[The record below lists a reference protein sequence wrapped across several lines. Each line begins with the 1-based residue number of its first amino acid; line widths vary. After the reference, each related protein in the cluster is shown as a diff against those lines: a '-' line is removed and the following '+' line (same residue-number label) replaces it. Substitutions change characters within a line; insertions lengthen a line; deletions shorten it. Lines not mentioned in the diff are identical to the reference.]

1 MIVDRNA
8 YPFFAALASK
18 TRLMMVELLKEREMN
33 ISELANEL
41 GLSSTIIAK
50 HVQVLE
56 SADIIRC
63 RSVPGERGLQKRCRL
78 IQNGFMLNFEPHRNY
93 PEISV
98 FDIPVGQYVDW
109 SVKPTCGLMTTQGS
123 IGYSD
128 DERCFADPM
137 RYKAGLL
144 YLGHGYVEYV
154 VPNYQNDSGS
164 IEEIRMVLEICSEA
178 PGWDNNWPSD
188 IYFHVNGICLGYWT
202 CPGDFGD
209 KEGMFSPSWYS
220 SGNNSQYGL
229 LKQIV
234 VNSCG
239 SYVDGIQMSDV
250 TIAELN
256 LAGGKSIRLRIE
268 SPEDAPN
275 PGGFNIFG
283 KGFGNY
289 DQNISVTIV
298 RERRA

>member
-109 SVKPTCGLMTTQGS
+109 SVKPTCGLMTTKGS

-144 YLGHGYVEYV
+144 YLGHGYV
-154 VPNYQNDSGS
+154 DTSCR
-164 IEEIRMVLEICSEA
+164 IIR
-178 PGWDNNWPSD
+178 
-188 IYFHVNGICLGYWT
+188 
-202 CPGDFGD
+202 
-209 KEGMFSPSWYS
+209 
-220 SGNNSQYGL
+220 
-229 LKQIV
+229 
-234 VNSCG
+234 
-239 SYVDGIQMSDV
+239 
-250 TIAELN
+250 TI
-256 LAGGKSIRLRIE
+256 
-268 SPEDAPN
+268 
-275 PGGFNIFG
+275 
-283 KGFGNY
+283 
-289 DQNISVTIV
+289 
-298 RERRA
+298 RAI

>member
-1 MIVDRNA
+1 M
-8 YPFFAALASK
+8 
-18 TRLMMVELLKEREMN
+18 
-33 ISELANEL
+33 
-41 GLSSTIIAK
+41 
-50 HVQVLE
+50 
-56 SADIIRC
+56 
-63 RSVPGERGLQKRCRL
+63 
-78 IQNGFMLNFEPHRNY
+78 
-93 PEISV
+93 
-98 FDIPVGQYVDW
+98 
-109 SVKPTCGLMTTQGS
+109 
-123 IGYSD
+123 
-128 DERCFADPM
+128 
-137 RYKAGLL
+137 
-144 YLGHGYVEYV
+144 
-154 VPNYQNDSGS
+154 
-164 IEEIRMVLEICSEA
+164 
-178 PGWDNNWPSD
+178 
-188 IYFHVNGICLGYWT
+188 NGICLGYWT